1 MSNPQD
7 LHDDLEDVGN
17 MPNSNY
23 YGVAPGIVGVL
34 LGIAVIAFMFAV
46 ADGFH

>member
-7 LHDDLEDVGN
+7 SHDDLEEGS

-23 YGVAPGIVGVL
+23 YGVAPGIIGVL

>member
-1 MSNPQD
+1 MSNPLD
-7 LHDDLEDVGN
+7 LHDDLEEGG
-17 MPNSNY
+17 MPESDY
-23 YGVAPGIVGVL
+23 YGVLPGIVGVL